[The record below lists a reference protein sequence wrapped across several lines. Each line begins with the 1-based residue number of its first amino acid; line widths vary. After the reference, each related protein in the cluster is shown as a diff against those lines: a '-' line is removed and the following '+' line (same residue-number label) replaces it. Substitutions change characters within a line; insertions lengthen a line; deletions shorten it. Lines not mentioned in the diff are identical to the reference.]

1 MKYLKR
7 VVIPVLLIACIMLAG
22 CASSR
27 QQKNII
33 VGSKDYTEQFIMGNI
48 LALFIEEH
56 TNFSVT
62 LRDNIVTHVIFAA
75 IGTGA
80 VDVYVEYTGTI
91 YASHLRRTGTHDP
104 DEVYDISARE
114 LMDRYDLR
122 ILDPLGFN
130 NTFGLAMRT
139 ETAAE
144 HNIIT
149 FSDLAEVSSEFIFGG
164 SAEMIGRSDGLP
176 NVQRVYDMQFKGTKF
191 AEEKDRYTVLMND
204 EAQVIEI
211 HSTEGMLA
219 VHDVL
224 VLEDDKNAFPPYYG
238 VVLIRNEIAEE
249 HPELIE
255 LLDRLSGTLTDDIVR
270 DLNYRADVLGMSPR
284 DVAEA
289 FLRENNLI

>member
-1 MKYLKR
+1 MKFLKHIL
-7 VVIPVLLIACIMLAG
+7 IPILLVSFVLSAG
-22 CASSR
+22 CSPK
-27 QQKNII
+27 QQGSII

-48 LALFIEEH
+48 LALYIEAH

-75 IGTGA
+75 ISTGA

-91 YASHLRRTGTHDP
+91 YGSHLRRSGSSDP

-114 LMDRYDLR
+114 LMERYDLR

-139 ETAAE
+139 ETADE
-144 HNIIT
+144 FNIVT

-176 NVQRVYDMQFKGTKF
+176 SVQRVYDMNFKATIF

-204 EAQVIEI
+204 DAQVIEI

-219 VHDVL
+219 VHDVV
-224 VLEDDKNAFPPYYG
+224 VLEDDKNVFPPYYG
-238 VVLIRNEIAEE
+238 VVIIRNELAEE

-255 LLDRLSGTLTDDIVR
+255 LLDKLSGTLTDDIVR
-270 DLNYRADVLGMSPR
+270 ELNYRVDVLGESPR

-289 FLRENNLI
+289 FLRDNNLI